1 MRASVTGRISKHY
14 IYRVTVNGTVY
25 YLPCR
30 LWYSND
36 NGFKVYEYIGNIGLY
51 ISDTSGVPGEIDSNL
66 DFLIISDLNSSSSI
80 DVITTTAGN
89 YTIKIERVD
98 ETLKKIPKS
107 LIYSDYFVPFEIKN
121 NTGTYNGLSFGVNEL
136 KNTRGSMAFGYANK
150 ISDEFDMAFGVNNN
164 ISQDHSMAFGTN
176 NNIAS
181 YNSFAFGQSNN
192 VAGDIAFSLGYN
204 TTSNC
209 NNMVAMGKNNVAATT
224 EFPNWANN
232 TNYKKGDIVVANYDQ
247 VTGLIWCCKIPH
259 TSATSGTFKEDYLNR
274 YNKENVYY
282 WDLALSNGDTAFVI
296 GNGATDNARSNAYK
310 VDWSGNGY
318 YGGEVYVNCDSSS
331 SNGEKLISSTDY
343 ATQTDPGVIKV
354 VTSGYYG
361 VVMGG
366 TDNQYLMTNSAA
378 SVDIKGGSTPHKPI
392 VPENQ
397 HESVFYG
404 LAKAAGDTTQSASS
418 NAVGTYTDGAKTAI
432 KEMLGVEKTVTVSD
446 TTPTITAEANT
457 RYICGEVTSLSFTP
471 CASGLCDVR
480 FTSGST
486 VTVLTLPSTVKMPD
500 WFDPTALE
508 ANTIYEINVLDG
520 VYGVVM
526 SWPV

>member
-1 MRASVTGRISKHY
+1 MLITLQQLKSALQAVKSYVTSVVPTKTSDLTNDSGFATTNYVDTTYVSKDSVENAGISARTYTTLFGGEFSVTTTTTTGYNNPYMRASVTGRISKHY

-232 TNYKKGDIVVANYDQ
+232 TNYKKGDIVVANYD
-247 VTGLIWCCKIPH
+247 
-259 TSATSGTFKEDYLNR
+259 
-274 YNKENVYY
+274 
-282 WDLALSNGDTAFVI
+282 
-296 GNGATDNARSNAYK
+296 
-310 VDWSGNGY
+310 
-318 YGGEVYVNCDSSS
+318 
-331 SNGEKLISSTDY
+331 
-343 ATQTDPGVIKV
+343 
-354 VTSGYYG
+354 
-361 VVMGG
+361 
-366 TDNQYLMTNSAA
+366 
-378 SVDIKGGSTPHKPI
+378 
-392 VPENQ
+392 
-397 HESVFYG
+397 
-404 LAKAAGDTTQSASS
+404 
-418 NAVGTYTDGAKTAI
+418 
-432 KEMLGVEKTVTVSD
+432 
-446 TTPTITAEANT
+446 
-457 RYICGEVTSLSFTP
+457 
-471 CASGLCDVR
+471 
-480 FTSGST
+480 
-486 VTVLTLPSTVKMPD
+486 
-500 WFDPTALE
+500 
-508 ANTIYEINVLDG
+508 
-520 VYGVVM
+520 
-526 SWPV
+526 